1 MKKVELLL
9 VIVGLAVNYPLFSQD
24 TLRISKAELLENVAS
39 NNFQIKIA
47 DQQVK
52 MARADYRQSNAL
64 YLPSLSASHSA
75 MVTTNPLM
83 AFGSKLNQEI
93 LTPADFDPAQLN
105 DPKRTQN
112 YATEILLLQ
121 PLLNLDGVY
130 ERQAAKI
137 QQEAYQ
143 LQADRTKEAME
154 LEVGKAYMQLQLAYE
169 AVNVLERARITS
181 QEGVKLVKDYLEEG
195 LIQKSDLL
203 AVQVRATEVENQ
215 LRYARSN
222 IRNASDYVGLLMGKG
237 GEGIIYKPTERA
249 LLSIEQADF
258 TQLLPSSRKDIMA
271 MDKSVIGYEKMLQSS
286 KMKFLPTINA
296 FGSYQL
302 YDDQLFGLDAS
313 GYLIGAKLSWSL
325 FDGYKSAGKMSKAK
339 AASEKARMEN
349 EQYKLRQQME
359 LNKTNRQLTDA
370 KNKVELTRMALDQ
383 SAEAYKIRKDRF
395 EEGLEKT
402 SDLLMVETQMFQK
415 ELEFRQAIFE
425 YNFTKEYLEF
435 LTR

>member
-1 MKKVELLL
+1 MKKIVFLLL
-9 VIVGLAVNYPLFSQD
+9 IVGLIVNYPLFSQD
-24 TLRISKAELLENVAS
+24 TLRISKTELLENAAS

-47 DQQVK
+47 NQKVSIAK
-52 MARADYRQSNAL
+52 ADYRQSNAL
-64 YLPSLSASHSA
+64 FLPSLSASHTAIS
-75 MVTTNPLM
+75 TTNPLM
-83 AFGSKLNQEI
+83 AFGAKLNQEI
-93 LTPADFDPAQLN
+93 LTPSDFDPALLN
-105 DPKRTQN
+105 DPSSTQN
-112 YATEILLLQ
+112 YATEVLLLQ

-143 LQADRTKEAME
+143 LQADRTMEAME

-169 AVNVLERARITS
+169 AVEVLERARVTA
-181 QEGVKLVKDYLEEG
+181 QEGVKMLTDYYEEG

-215 LRYARSN
+215 LTYARSN
-222 IRNASDYVGLLMGKG
+222 IRNASDYIGFLMGKG
-237 GEGIIYKPTERA
+237 AEGTIYKPAERA
-249 LLSIEQADF
+249 PMSIEQVDYP
-258 TQLLPSSRKDIMA
+258 QLISSFRKDIVA
-271 MDKSVIGYEKMLQSS
+271 MDKSVTGYDKMLQSS

-302 YDDQLFGLDAS
+302 YDDQFFGMDAS
-313 GYLIGAKLSWSL
+313 GYLIGAKLSWNL
-325 FDGYKSAGKMSKAK
+325 FDGYQSVGKMSKAR
-339 AASEKARMEN
+339 AESEKAKIESD
-349 EQYKLRQQME
+349 QYKLQQQME
-359 LNKTNRQLTDA
+359 LDKANRQLTDA
-370 KNKVELTRMALDQ
+370 KNKVQLNRLALDQ
-383 SAEAYKIRKDRF
+383 SAEAYRIRKDRF

-402 SDLLMVETQMFQK
+402 TDLLMAETQMFQK

>member
-1 MKKVELLL
+1 MKKVVFLL
-9 VIVGLAVNYPLFSQD
+9 VIIGLTVTYPLFSQD
-24 TLRISKAELLENVAS
+24 TLRISQAELLENVAS
-39 NNFQIKIA
+39 NNYQIRIA
-47 DQQVK
+47 DQQVQ

-64 YLPSLSASHSA
+64 YLPSVSASHTAIS
-75 MVTTNPLM
+75 TTNPLM

-93 LTPADFDPAQLN
+93 LTGADFDPTQLN

-143 LQADRTKEAME
+143 LQADRTREAMV

-169 AVNVLERARITS
+169 AVDVLERARRTS
-181 QEGVKLVKDYLEEG
+181 QEGVKMVTDYFEEG

-222 IRNASDYVGLLMGKG
+222 IRNASDYVGLLMGKSG
-237 GEGIIYKPTERA
+237 ADKIYKPTERA
-249 LLSIEQADF
+249 LLSIEQEHY
-258 TQLLPSSRKDIMA
+258 TQLLSSSRKDIMA
-271 MDKSVIGYEKMLQSS
+271 MEKSVTGYEKMLQSS

-325 FDGYKSAGKMSKAK
+325 FDGYQSAGKMSKAK
-339 AASEKARMEN
+339 AQTEKARMEN
-349 EQYKLRQQME
+349 EQYKLQQQLE

-383 SAEAYKIRKDRF
+383 SAEAYKIRMDRF

-402 SDLLMVETQMFQK
+402 SDLLMAETQMFQK
-415 ELEFRQAIFE
+415 ELEFRQAIFG

>member
-1 MKKVELLL
+1 MKKVLFLSIL
-9 VIVGLAVNYPLFSQD
+9 IGLTVTYPLFSQD
-24 TLRISKAELLENVAS
+24 TLSISKAELLENLNS
-39 NNFQIKIA
+39 NNFQIRIA

-52 MARADYRQSNAL
+52 MAKSDYRQSNAL
-64 YLPSLSASHSA
+64 YLPSVSASYTAIS
-75 MVTTNPLM
+75 TTNPLM

-93 LTPADFDPAQLN
+93 LTPADFDPARLN
-105 DPKRTQN
+105 NPSNTQN
-112 YATEILLLQ
+112 FATEILILQ

-137 QQEAYQ
+137 QQEAYE
-143 LQADRTKEAME
+143 LQSDRTKEAIG
-154 LEVGKAYMQLQLAYE
+154 LEVSKAYMQLQLAYE
-169 AVNVLERARITS
+169 AVEVLEQAKFTS
-181 QEGVKLVKDYLEEG
+181 QKGVKMLTDYYGEG

-203 AVQVRATEVENQ
+203 AVQVRATEVANQ
-215 LRYARSN
+215 LRYAKSN
-222 IRNASDYVGLLMGKG
+222 IRNASDYIGFLMGKG
-237 GEGIIYKPTERA
+237 AEEKIYKPTERA
-249 LLSIEQADF
+249 PLSIEQADYI
-258 TQLLPSSRKDIMA
+258 QMLPSSRKDLLA
-271 MDKSVIGYEKMLQSS
+271 MDKSVVGYEKMLQSS

-325 FDGYKSAGKMSKAK
+325 FDGYKSVGKMSKAK
-339 AASEKARMEN
+339 AQTEKARMEN
-349 EQYKLRQQME
+349 EQYKMQQQME

-370 KNKVELTRMALDQ
+370 SSKVDLTHMALNQ
-383 SAEAYKIRKDRF
+383 SSEAYKIRKDRF

-402 SDLLMVETQMFQK
+402 TDLLMAETQMFQK

>member
-1 MKKVELLL
+1 MKKVVFL
-9 VIVGLAVNYPLFSQD
+9 VLIVGLTVNYPLFSQD
-24 TLRISKAELLENVAS
+24 TLRISQAELLENVAL
-39 NNFQIKIA
+39 NNLQIRIA
-47 DQQVK
+47 DQQVQ

-93 LTPADFDPAQLN
+93 LTGADFDPSQLN
-105 DPKRTQN
+105 NPKRTQN

-169 AVNVLERARITS
+169 AAEVLERARVTS
-181 QEGVKLVKDYLEEG
+181 QEGVKMATDYFEEG

-222 IRNASDYVGLLMGKG
+222 IRNTSDYIGFLMGKG

-258 TQLLPSSRKDIMA
+258 TPLLSSSRKDIMA
-271 MDKSVIGYEKMLQSS
+271 MNMSVTGYEKMLQSS

-302 YDDQLFGLDAS
+302 YDQQLFGLNAS
-313 GYLIGAKLSWSL
+313 GYLIGAKLSWSI
-325 FDGYKSAGKMSKAK
+325 FDGYKSVGKMSKAK
-339 AASEKARMEN
+339 AQTEKARMEN
-349 EQYKLRQQME
+349 EQYKLQQQLE
-359 LNKTNRQLTDA
+359 LSKTNRQLTDA
-370 KNKVELTRMALDQ
+370 KNKVDLTNMALDQ

-402 SDLLMVETQMFQK
+402 SDLLMAETQMFQK
-415 ELEFRQAIFE
+415 ELVFRQAIFE